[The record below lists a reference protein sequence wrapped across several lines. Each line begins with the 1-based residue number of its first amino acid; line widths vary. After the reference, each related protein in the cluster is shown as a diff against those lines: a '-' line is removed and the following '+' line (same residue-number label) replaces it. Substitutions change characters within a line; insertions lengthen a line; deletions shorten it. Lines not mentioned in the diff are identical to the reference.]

1 MEGLVALLGVSLV
14 GPNRRP
20 IGDLG
25 ARPCPGG
32 GTGRSARR
40 HRCALAPTGGHTQA
54 HTAETQAGRLAM
66 GLQAGAHDVTA
77 EP

>member
-1 MEGLVALLGVSLV
+1 MDQIVDPLETSEPVL
-14 GPNRRP
+14 
-20 IGDLG
+20 
-25 ARPCPGG
+25 ARVG

-40 HRCALAPTGGHTQA
+40 HRRALAPTGGHTQA
-54 HTAETQAGRLAM
+54 HTAETQEGRLAM

>member
-1 MEGLVALLGVSLV
+1 MDQIVDSVETSEPVLPRV
-14 GPNRRP
+14 
-20 IGDLG
+20 
-25 ARPCPGG
+25 G
-32 GTGRSARR
+32 GTGRSAQRQ
-40 HRCALAPTGGHTQA
+40 RCALAPTGGHTQA